1 VPSYYV
7 LHSMLTILPGDV
19 RVIRGQGVLA
29 PVSGERGDMFVKL
42 SVKFPE
48 RVDPALALQLDAILP
63 PRAPAKE
70 FPHIIKFEDVEVE
83 DLNADQRMRYK
94 ELGKISRAQG
104 ARFRRHQSDLLADV
118 EVDLL
123 SALGGGQLRIRHLDD
138 RRVLVV
144 NIPPGT
150 VIRTGVCPRFTCSL
164 IY

>member
-1 VPSYYV
+1 
-7 LHSMLTILPGDV
+7 M
-19 RVIRGQGVLA
+19 LA
-29 PVSGERGDMFVKL
+29 PGSQESGDMFVKL

-70 FPHIIKFEDVEVE
+70 FPHIIRFEDVEVE
-83 DLNADQRMRYK
+83 DLNADQRMRYE
-94 ELGKISRAQG
+94 ELGEVSRAQA
-104 ARFRRHQSDLLADV
+104 ARFQRHQSDLLTDV

-144 NIPPGT
+144 NIAPGT
-150 VIRTGVCPRFTCSL
+150 VIRTGVCPRITCS
-164 IY
+164 IRC

>member
-1 VPSYYV
+1 
-7 LHSMLTILPGDV
+7 LTIFPGDV
-19 RVIRGQGVLA
+19 KVIHGQGALA
-29 PVSGERGDMFVKL
+29 AVSGERGDMFVKL

-48 RVDPALALQLDAILP
+48 RVDPALVPQLDAILP

-83 DLNADQRMRYK
+83 DLNADQRMRYD
-94 ELGKISRAQG
+94 ELGEVSRAQ
-104 ARFRRHQSDLLADV
+104 AAHFRRQKNDLLTEV
-118 EVDLL
+118 ELDLL

-138 RRVLVV
+138 RRVLAV
-144 NIPPGT
+144 NIAPGS